1 MLEGKYRLIIRN
13 EVEFNLAEKLA
24 FDLHFEGE
32 IGPYQYN
39 RALGELIFSSEAD
52 AEEVAGR
59 A

>member
-1 MLEGKYRLIIRN
+1 MLEGKYRLIIKN
-13 EVEFNLAEKLA
+13 EVEFDLAEKLA

-32 IGPYQYN
+32 IGPYQSN